1 MASNKEERYQRRR
14 LQTAYLTTV
23 ISISLVL
30 FLMGLF
36 GLVLLKANRV
46 AEVVKENLKLEII
59 MKETT
64 REAEILEMKKGLDA
78 SEFVKSTRYITS
90 EEAASELQQVL
101 GEDFIGFLGYNP
113 LLSSIEVKVKAQYA
127 NNDSLETI
135 VANLS
140 ASKLVKEVSYQKSLV
155 NDINDNIERIG
166 MILLGLSFV
175 LLLVA
180 ITLINN
186 TIRLSVYSKRFLI
199 RTMQLVGAS
208 HSFIRKPF
216 LVKGIVQGLLGAL
229 LAVLMLGSSVFFLQP
244 RMPDIID
251 YADIDLY
258 LILFGFICI
267 ISLMMTF
274 FSTLMAVRKYL
285 LMKIDNL
292 YYY

>member
-36 GLVLLKANRV
+36 GLVLLKAKRV
-46 AEVVKENLKLEII
+46 ADVVKENLKLEII

-90 EEAASELQQVL
+90 EEAASELQQIL

-113 LLSSIEVKVKAQYA
+113 LLSSIEIKVKAQYA

-155 NDINDNIERIG
+155 HDINDNIERIG

-208 HSFIRKPF
+208 HGFIRRPF
-216 LVKGIVQGLLGAL
+216 LVKGIVQGLIGAL
-229 LAVLMLGSSVFFLQP
+229 LAVIMLGSSVYFLQP

-258 LILFGFICI
+258 LILFGFICVV
-267 ISLMMTF
+267 SLMMTF